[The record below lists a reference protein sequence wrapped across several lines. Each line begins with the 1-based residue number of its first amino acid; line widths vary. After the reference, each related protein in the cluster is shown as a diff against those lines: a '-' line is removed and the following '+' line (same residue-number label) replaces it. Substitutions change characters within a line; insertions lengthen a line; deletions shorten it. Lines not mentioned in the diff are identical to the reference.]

1 MNDLEM
7 HWDKSKAVVYDIGK
21 TYLEGWYTLKEMR
34 DIVQTMEYLNAAAKH
49 SMEQNLSENIQ

>member
-7 HWDKSKAVVYDIGK
+7 HWDKSKVVVYD
-21 TYLEGWYTLKEMR
+21 TARTQLEGWFTLTELR
-34 DIVQTMEYLNAAAKH
+34 DIVQTMEYLSAAAKH